1 MNTHGPQIPTGK
13 FHSHPCMWIL
23 KGPSQSIQTKK
34 NQSLQVDLALLP
46 SPSSSSPSSFTG
58 VGTGS
63 SSQSRGQGIV
73 GSGTGKPVYS
83 GLLIAGSVMGVGFS
97 GGIGNDQLG
106 VFVLL
111 LGPGPEVKFHVSG
124 GPFVIRGHGGSV
136 SVLVW
141 ISPPCILTVVTYGGK
156 SRLYVG
162 WKKPVVSPL
171 DMFTFQ
177 KSIDVTVSGGGVT
190 VIVLTVPDSS
200 STEVV

>member
-1 MNTHGPQIPTGK
+1 MGAG
-13 FHSHPCMWIL
+13 C
-23 KGPSQSIQTKK
+23 
-34 NQSLQVDLALLP
+34 
-46 SPSSSSPSSFTG
+46 
-58 VGTGS
+58 
-63 SSQSRGQGIV
+63 
-73 GSGTGKPVYS
+73 SGC
-83 GLLIAGSVMGVGFS
+83 A
-97 GGIGNDQLG
+97 GNDQLG
-106 VFVLL
+106 VLILL
-111 LGPGPEVKFHVSG
+111 LGPGPKVNPGPEVTFHVSG